1 VSRGRELVRL
11 YNDDKASMM
20 EAIQSSSKRMSATEL
35 MEGEAPA
42 KKQRSPLLQKIIQM
56 FRAQRLY
63 KGAHQRAFRE
73 QQYQHRRQ
81 DHVR

>member
-1 VSRGRELVRL
+1 
-11 YNDDKASMM
+11 
-20 EAIQSSSKRMSATEL
+20 MSATEL

-63 KGAHQRAFRE
+63 QGAHQRAFRE